1 MKKDD
6 IITLT
11 GEKDAAPSDRFSRRR
26 FFGTAAM
33 AAAGVALA
41 PRLGSQEQAQS
52 VKPPAAPP
60 AEVKTNIDEVRS
72 IPRVEGSMPGK
83 YPGKVVRVKTG
94 ANPVGEKIDGARVRK
109 ELERGMAE
117 LTGEKD
123 MGKAWA
129 QFVGPKDV
137 VGIKVNP
144 IGEAILSTKPEV
156 VDAVIEGLMAAG
168 VPKANIVIWD
178 RRLFQLEE
186 AGFTAARF
194 PGIRVLGTEMK
205 GPNGEFYD
213 DKGELWA
220 KDNIDREALPYV
232 ADLEMKYDKETL
244 GYMIN
249 EGKESYFTRIVTEKV
264 TKIVNVPILKNAG
277 ATTTCCLKNLSY
289 GALSN
294 TSRLHKIWMKSVA
307 EPCAFPVLRDKV
319 VLNIVDGLQACYDG
333 GPGANPKFIYDSNV
347 LLFGT
352 DPVAVDAVAHDI
364 IVKER
369 MARGVQQIDT
379 AGRSAFLELAAGL
392 GLGVAARDKIEIRDV
407 APG

>member
-1 MKKDD
+1 MRKDD
-6 IITLT
+6 IVTLT
-11 GEKDAAPSDRFSRRR
+11 GERDAAPSDKFSRRK
-26 FFGTAAM
+26 FFATAAV

-41 PRLGSQEQAQS
+41 PRLMGQEQAKS
-52 VKPPAAPP
+52 EKPPAAPP
-60 AEVKTNIDEVRS
+60 PEVKTNIDEVRS
-72 IPRVEGSMPGK
+72 IPRVAGSLPGK

-94 ANPVGEKIDGARVRK
+94 PNPVGQKIDGARVRK

-117 LTGEKD
+117 LTGEKK

-156 VDAVIEGLMAAG
+156 VDAIIEGLMAAG
-168 VPKANIVIWD
+168 VPKTNIVIWD
-178 RRLFQLEE
+178 RRLFQLEA

-194 PGIRVLGTEMK
+194 PGIRILGTEMK

-213 DKGELWA
+213 EKGELWA
-220 KDNIDREALPYV
+220 KDNIDRESLPYV
-232 ADLEMKYDKETL
+232 ADLEMKYNKETL

-249 EGKESYFTRIVTEKV
+249 EGKESFFTRIVTEEV

-307 EPCAFPVLRDKV
+307 EPCAFPVLRDKI

-333 GPGANPKFIYDSNV
+333 GPGANPKFIYDASV
-347 LLFGT
+347 LLLGS

-369 MARGVQQIDT
+369 MARGVQQVDT
-379 AGRSAFLELAAGL
+379 GGRSAFLELAEGL
-392 GLGVAARDKIEIRDV
+392 GLGVAARDKIKISDLAR
-407 APG
+407 G